1 MRRLTLIA
9 TSLLVAATGA
19 MAGSGCKTEDPES
32 CEYWVKR
39 LNNPAKVKE
48 ALLQVGEMKCP
59 AAIDPLK
66 KMFDDGLYQEEAL
79 RAVKNIGDKAAA
91 AELATQ
97 ALNIKELG
105 PFAASIIGDM
115 ELKEG
120 QKALEDILTG
130 TRNPTARKA
139 ALDALLQF
147 AKPEEIEDALISVA
161 IDDPTIQTIQ
171 VNALAIDRLGDARS
185 TKAIPALTRAL
196 FIKDGNGLEV
206 YAKARM
212 AFAKVGPA
220 AVPHLVKVLKGEDEE
235 FTTWAK
241 NQSIPKWEWQEGPKI
256 IQILGDLRDKSA
268 TAAIAEN
275 FARDLA
281 PIDGL
286 SEKLQERW
294 IQNQTNRLVIA
305 MIALGQIGDD
315 SYVDVAEKVIP
326 NQPDRDTTQR
336 LNFATSLAFVGTD
349 KAIDSLFKFYQ
360 TEADY
365 RFKAP
370 LLVPLSMGLDEA
382 RLEVWTK
389 ETDEYIIPKD
399 PKKPEEINGQQYLV
413 KEQIE
418 GDQVPKFAQPAK
430 DCKSDGKCYA
440 DLLAKSEDPFVKQKA
455 ALMLSRKLLPED
467 DTFKL
472 LVAAFEK
479 AAPEESDLRRF
490 LLMGMAKVAKSRHAA
505 ELDRLVKLFKDKKNE
520 AFWVDELTILKLY
533 VERQAG

>member
-1 MRRLTLIA
+1 MAASLAVAAAA
-9 TSLLVAATGA
+9 TS
-19 MAGSGCKTEDPES
+19 GSFGCKTEDPES

-59 AAIDPLK
+59 AAVDPLK

-79 RAVKNIGDKAAA
+79 RAVKAIGDKPAATA
-91 AELATQ
+91 LATQ

-105 PFAASIIGDM
+105 PFAASIIGEM

-120 QKALEDILTG
+120 QKALEEILTG
-130 TRNPTARKA
+130 TRNPSARQA
-139 ALDALLQF
+139 ALDALLKL
-147 AKPEEIEDALISVA
+147 AKPEEVQDSLISLA
-161 IDDPTIQTIQ
+161 TDDPTIQGIR
-171 VNALAIDRLGDARS
+171 VNAIAIQNLGDAHS
-185 TKAIPALTRAL
+185 EKAVPALTRAL
-196 FIKDGNGLEV
+196 FLKDANGIEV
-206 YAKARM
+206 YAPARI
-212 AFAKVGPA
+212 AFAKIGPA
-220 AVPHLVKVLKGEDEE
+220 AVPHLVKVLKGGDEE
-235 FTTWAK
+235 FNAWAK
-241 NQSIPKWEWQEGPKI
+241 NQSIPKWEWQEGPKLV
-256 IQILGDLRDKSA
+256 QILGDLRAKDA
-268 TAAIAEN
+268 TTAIAEN

-294 IQNQTNRLVIA
+294 IQNQTNRLVVA

-349 KAIDSLFKFYQ
+349 RAVDSLFKFYVAEQ
-360 TEADY
+360 DY

-370 LLVPLSMGLDEA
+370 LLVPLSMALDEA
-382 RLEVWTK
+382 RLPTWTK
-389 ETDEYIIPKD
+389 ETVEFIVPKD

-418 GDQVPKFAQPAK
+418 GDQVPKFTQPVV

-440 DLLAKSEDPFVKQKA
+440 ALLDKSDDMFVKQKA
-455 ALMLSRKLLPED
+455 ALMLSRLLLPED
-467 DTFKL
+467 ETFKI
-472 LVAAFEK
+472 LVSAFEK
-479 AAPEESDLRRF
+479 AAPDETDLRRF
-490 LLMGMAKVAKSRHAA
+490 ILMGIGKVAKSRHAV
-505 ELDRLVKLFKDKKNE
+505 ELDRLVKQFKDKKNE
-520 AFWVDELTILKLY
+520 AFWVDELTILKLF
-533 VERQAG
+533 VERQNG

>member
-9 TSLLVAATGA
+9 ALFVAAAGA
-19 MAGSGCKTEDPES
+19 AAPGCKTEDPES

-48 ALLQVGEMKCP
+48 ALLQVGEMKCA

-79 RAVKNIGDKAAA
+79 RAVQNIGDKAAA
-91 AELATQ
+91 TELATRS
-97 ALNIKELG
+97 LNIKELG

-115 ELKEG
+115 ELSDGK
-120 QKALEDILTG
+120 QALQDILTG
-130 TRNPTARKA
+130 NRNPSARKA
-139 ALDALLQF
+139 ALDALLKF
-147 AKPEEIEDALISVA
+147 AKPEEMEDALISVA
-161 IDDPTIQTIQ
+161 VDDPTIQGIQ
-171 VNALAIDRLGDARS
+171 VNALAIDTLGDARS
-185 TKAIPALTRAL
+185 AKAVPALTRAL
-196 FIKDGNGLEV
+196 FLKDGNGFEV

-212 AFAKVGPA
+212 AFAKIGPV
-220 AVPHLVKVLKGEDEE
+220 AVPHLIKVLEGADEE
-235 FTTWAK
+235 FVTWAK

-268 TAAIAEN
+268 TAAIAAN

-336 LNFATSLAFVGTD
+336 LNFATSLAFVGTE
-349 KAIDSLFKFYQ
+349 KAVDSLFKFYVAEQ
-360 TEADY
+360 DY

-382 RLEVWTK
+382 RLPAWTT
-389 ETDEYIIPKD
+389 ETDTFIVPKD

-418 GDQVPKFAQPAK
+418 GDQVPKFAQPVK

-440 DLLAKSEDPFVKQKA
+440 TLLDTSEDAFVKQKA
-455 ALMLSRKLLPED
+455 ALMLSRKLLPD
-467 DTFKL
+467 DETFKIL
-472 LVAAFEK
+472 AAAFEK
-479 AAPEESDLRRF
+479 ASPEETDLRRF
-490 LLMGMAKVAKSRHAA
+490 LLMGIAKVSTVRNAPD
-505 ELDRLVKLFKDKKNE
+505 LDRLVKLFKDKKNE
-520 AFWVDELTILKLY
+520 AFWVDELTILKLFA
-533 VERQAG
+533 ERQKG